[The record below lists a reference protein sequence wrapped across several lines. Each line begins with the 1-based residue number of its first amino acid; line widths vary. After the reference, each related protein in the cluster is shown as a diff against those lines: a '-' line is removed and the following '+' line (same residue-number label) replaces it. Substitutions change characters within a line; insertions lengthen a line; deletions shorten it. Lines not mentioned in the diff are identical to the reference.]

1 MLSSQLKGEIE
12 IPGDVETKFL
22 IMIFVL
28 KTNFACW
35 TAHKKNSEA
44 VQRAKS
50 VFTTTKTVDNTT
62 KITLF

>member
-35 TAHKKNSEA
+35 TAHKKNQKQSNGPN
-44 VQRAKS
+44 QFSQQPKLL
-50 VFTTTKTVDNTT
+50 TIQQK
-62 KITLF
+62 